1 MSNST
6 AIAAVTATL
15 RNLLVNAFNAD
26 PDLAG
31 TQVTT
36 MPPDKAHDTN
46 NVSQLNVFL
55 YQTAPNA
62 AWRNMDMPTQVKPGE
77 TGFPPLALDLYYLL
91 TASRQ
96 DNDDVSSHRLL
107 GRAVSTLH
115 DHAVLGAAE
124 IKAALPGN
132 DLGDQVERVR
142 IIPHHL
148 STEEMSRLWTIF
160 QTQYRIS
167 AAYQVSVVLIDSQQ
181 PVKTPLPVLT
191 RGKDD
196 RGVASQPDLTPPFPT
211 ISGLSLPNDQPGAQ
225 LGNVLTITGFH
236 LDGNTVLARFNNPR
250 LPVPIDVPV
259 LAGGTA
265 SQVRVQVPN
274 DPANWPAGLYTVSVV
289 VQRTGEPDR
298 VTNEWPFALAPQ
310 LLPPLPISVT
320 RDGSGTASVPLKV
333 SPEARP
339 EQQVWLL
346 LGDRQVLADPFF
358 TQTGSLTF
366 TVPNAPA
373 GGFFI
378 RVRVDGVDS
387 LLIRYQA
394 QPLVFDPNQKV
405 AIA

>member
-1 MSNST
+1 MSNSI

-15 RNLLVNAFNAD
+15 RNLLVNAFSAD

-36 MPPDKAHDTN
+36 LPPDKARDTN
-46 NVSQLNVFL
+46 NASQLNVFL
-55 YQTAPNA
+55 YHTVPNA

-77 TGFPPLALDLYYLL
+77 TGFPPLALDLYYML
-91 TASRQ
+91 TPSRQ

-107 GRAVSTLH
+107 GRAMSTLH

-142 IIPHHL
+142 ITPHPL
-148 STEEMSRLWTIF
+148 STEEISRLWTIF
-160 QTQYRIS
+160 QTQYRVTV
-167 AAYQVSVVLIDSQQ
+167 AYEVSVVLIDSQQ
-181 PVKTPLPVLT
+181 PTKTPLPVLT

-211 ISGLSLPNDQPGAQ
+211 VGNLSLPSDQPSAQ
-225 LGNVLTITGFH
+225 LGDVLTITGFH

-250 LPVPIDVPV
+250 LTAPIDVPG

-265 SQVRVQVPN
+265 SQVRVQIPN

-333 SPEARP
+333 SPEVRP
-339 EQQVWLL
+339 EQHAWLL
-346 LGDRQVLADPFF
+346 LGDRQVPADPFS
-358 TQTGSLTF
+358 TQTSNLTF

-378 RVRVDGVDS
+378 RLRVDGVDS
-387 LLIRYQA
+387 LLIRYQV

-405 AIA
+405 TIA